1 MRDGPDISRVANLI
15 GDPARA
21 NMLEALVGGMALTA
35 TELANEA
42 GVTPQTASA
51 HLSKLTGGGL
61 LSATKHGRHRYF
73 RIDAETA
80 EMLESLMIFS
90 ADRQMRTRPGP
101 RDAAM
106 RHARICYDHLAGEVA
121 IAMVDSLTAQRVLTE
136 TGETFVTGPN
146 ASEFFSRAGIDL
158 DRLRDKR
165 RPLCR
170 ACMDWSMRRPHL
182 AGSLGAAILDLV
194 LDRKWAWR
202 EDGGRVIRFSPEGK
216 RAFGALFPV

>member
-1 MRDGPDISRVANLI
+1 MRDGPDISRIANLI
-15 GDPARA
+15 GDPART
-21 NMLEALVGGMALTA
+21 NMLEALIGGMALTA

-51 HLSKLTGGGL
+51 HLFKLTDGGL
-61 LSATKHGRHRYF
+61 LTMAKHGRHRYF

-80 EMLESLMIFS
+80 EVLESLMIFS

-106 RHARICYDHLAGEVA
+106 RHARVCYDHLAGEVA
-121 IAMVDSLTAQRVLTE
+121 IAMVDSLAAQQVLVQA
-136 TGETFVTGPN
+136 GETFVTGPG
-146 ASEFFSRAGIDL
+146 ADEFFLRAGIDL
-158 DRLRDKR
+158 DRLKDRR

-182 AGSLGAAILDLV
+182 AGSLGAAIFDLV

-202 EDGGRVIRFSPEGK
+202 ENGSRVVRFSPEGK
-216 RAFGALFPV
+216 RAFGVLFPV